1 MKKKI
6 GIIVLL
12 LVGFFLFLIIR
23 FAILNNQNVYGR
35 IKVTTSPAA
44 TVFIN
49 NVAMGKMPYEDQIK
63 AGEYLIKL
71 IPEEIATSTASWQ
84 HKIKVQS
91 NTMTVVNVELGSK
104 DISTGADVFDVAKM
118 SGVIPQDKGQMSV
131 ESEPSGAIVY
141 LDNDEKGV
149 APLVLSDIGKGDHEL
164 SVFMPGFFRRTQ
176 KVNVTPGYEV
186 NAYIKLA
193 VDPNQ
198 SPTFNLDQSSSSSS
212 SAASDAG
219 SSSSAAAPSGKQ
231 QIEIIDTPTGWLRV
245 RDDATIDASES
256 GRVNPGDK
264 FAVLEE
270 KGNWYKIQFDGS
282 KTGWISKEYTRP
294 VD

>member
-1 MKKKI
+1 
-6 GIIVLL
+6 VLL
-12 LVGFFLFLIIR
+12 LIGFTLFLAIR
-23 FAILNNQNVYGR
+23 FTITNNQNVYGR
-35 IKVTTSPAA
+35 IKVVSSPAA

-49 NVAMGKMPYEDQIK
+49 NVAMGKMPFEDQIK

-71 IPEEIATSTASWQ
+71 IPEENATSTASWM

-104 DISTGADVFDVAKM
+104 DISTGADVFDVVKM
-118 SGVIPQDKGQMSV
+118 NGVIPHDKGQMAV
-131 ESEPSGAIVY
+131 ETEPSGAIVY

-164 SVFMPGFFRRTQ
+164 SIFMPGFFRRTQ
-176 KVNVTPGYEV
+176 KVNISAGYQV
-186 NAYIKLA
+186 NAYVKLA

-198 SPTFNLDQSSSSSS
+198 SPTFNLDENSSSSS
-212 SAASDAG
+212 SAAAG
-219 SSSSAAAPSGKQ
+219 SSSSADTSGKP

-245 RDDATIDASES
+245 RDEASIEASES

-270 KGNWYKIQFDGS
+270 IGNWYKIQFDGS

-294 VD
+294 VQ